1 MAAPVAPVVAP
12 APPAAPAQAAPAQ
25 ADRVVPILLVGGSVA
40 LLALVMLFVVLT
52 IGVPLLLSN
61 TAQPTGPVAKAGPI
75 QVLAPALPVATPPV
89 EPAPE
94 GEPVETMEPVLA
106 EPEPAHFEFETPAPK
121 IKPRPVPRVV
131 PRLAPRPRPT
141 EPAPEFQSPTPIVRP
156 PVAVAPEPEL
166 AAVSVKIYSRPPAA
180 SVVVDGTPTGVRTP
194 NKLNL
199 TPGRHRVDLR
209 LRGYNDQGFD
219 LLAGTGQPGRW
230 CVDFLSGR
238 TFQGA
243 CPR

>member
-1 MAAPVAPVVAP
+1 
-12 APPAAPAQAAPAQ
+12 
-25 ADRVVPILLVGGSVA
+25 
-40 LLALVMLFVVLT
+40 MLFVLLT
-52 IGVPLLLSN
+52 IGVPLLLST
-61 TAQPTGPVAKAGPI
+61 TAQPTGPVVAEAGPI
-75 QVLAPALPVATPPV
+75 QILPPAVPVHTPPV
-89 EPAPE
+89 EPAPD

-106 EPEPAHFEFETPAPK
+106 EPEPEVVEFETPAPRL
-121 IKPRPVPRVV
+121 KPRPVPKVV
-131 PRLAPRPRPT
+131 PRIAPRPRPT

-156 PVAVAPEPEL
+156 PVVATPKPEL
-166 AAVSVKIYSRPPAA
+166 AAVAVKIYSRPPAA
-180 SVVVDGTPTGVRTP
+180 SVVVDGSPPGVRP
-194 NKLNL
+194 ASKLTL

-209 LRGYNDQGFD
+209 LRGYNDQGLD